1 MAKKYSLFECQHC
14 GWQTT
19 KWLGKCAE
27 CGSWDSLIELNQI
40 QKDFIKAQ
48 NSTIHSTS
56 STLSNDTNSPKI
68 PLPITQVSSE
78 QNHFFSSY
86 EEELDIVLGGGI
98 VRGGLYLIGGSPGV
112 GKSTLL
118 LKVAGNLAKHSHK
131 VLYISGE
138 ESAGQIRLR
147 AQRLDSIHNNLF
159 LLNEIN
165 LDSIKFALQT
175 NHQTK
180 MTNNQDNTT
189 NKNLASHKTNN
200 AGFDLCIID
209 SIQTIYSPNVASA
222 PGSISQVREITFELM
237 RLAKEQN
244 ISIFIIGHITKEGS
258 IAGPRVLEHMV
269 DCVLY
274 FDGDSSRELR
284 LLRGFKNRFGT
295 TSEIGIFEMSANG
308 LRSAKEGARAFFNR
322 KKSVAGS
329 AVSVILEGSRALVIE
344 IQALVSES
352 YGNPRRQS
360 TGFDGNRLNMLL
372 ALLERKL
379 EIPLN
384 RYDVFVN
391 VVGGI
396 KINETSADLCVV
408 AAIISSFRNR
418 PLGIESA
425 FIGEVSLT
433 GDVREVDNLELRL
446 KEMQSY
452 GLKKAIVPKIPN
464 FQTNIKCFALSE
476 VSEVLDRM

>member
-1 MAKKYSLFECQHC
+1 MAKKSSLFECQHC

-19 KWLGKCAE
+19 KWLGKCGE
-27 CGSWDSLIELNQI
+27 CGSWDSLIELNQV
-40 QKDFIKAQ
+40 QKEFIKVQ
-48 NSTIHSTS
+48 NSAISTS
-56 STLSNDTNSPKI
+56 GLNSTKT
-68 PLPITQVSSE
+68 PLPITQISSE
-78 QNHFFSSY
+78 QNHFFSSF

-98 VRGGLYLIGGSPGV
+98 VRGGLYLVGGSPGV

-118 LKVAGNLAKHSHK
+118 LKVAGNLAKNAHN
-131 VLYISGE
+131 VLYVSGE

-147 AQRLDSIHNNLF
+147 AQRLGAIHNQLF

-165 LDSIKFALQT
+165 LDSIKFALQ
-175 NHQTK
+175 NGAKQMEAKNPNDENPKSEKSQKHTK
-180 MTNNQDNTT
+180 D
-189 NKNLASHKTNN
+189 S

-222 PGSISQVREITFELM
+222 PGSISQVREITFEIM
-237 RLAKEQN
+237 RLAKENN

-274 FDGDSSRELR
+274 FEGDSSKELR

-295 TSEIGIFEMSANG
+295 TSEIGIFEMSADG
-308 LRSAKEGARAFFNR
+308 LKSAKDASRAFFTR

-360 TGFDGNRLNMLL
+360 TGFDSNRLNMLL

-396 KINETSADLCVV
+396 KISETSADLCVV

-433 GDVREVDNLELRL
+433 GDVREVGNLEVRL

-452 GLKKAIVPKIPN
+452 GLKKAIVPKIPS
-464 FQTNIKCFALSE
+464 FQTAIKCFAVSE
-476 VSEVLDRM
+476 VSEVLERM